1 MAPTSDHIDL
11 MTALAEDGLTVRE
24 VVVPTQDVV
33 YVKSILEAHPG
44 LASVH
49 AAPGRETSSGARLT
63 IATTAGL
70 VDELDGVLSDLVDEA
85 KLVVAGDARAKEEGA
100 R

>member
-1 MAPTSDHIDL
+1 MSLEHAELVASL
-11 MTALAEDGLTVRE
+11 SEDGLTVRE
-24 VVVPTQDVV
+24 VVVPTQDVI

-49 AAPGRETSSGARLT
+49 AKPGRETSGGARLS

-70 VDELDGVLSDLVDEA
+70 VEELDGVLSELTTEAGLVLVEETEGEA
-85 KLVVAGDARAKEEGA
+85 
-100 R
+100 